1 MMSAWTNMPHGERS
15 CGNSAVLIAVSP
27 GGDGAAGTGALALG
41 ALVLGAGAFAGP
53 VSAPGA
59 AVFAGGEGGAG
70 AAGAASA
77 GGAGIAAGGIDGLA
91 AVVAGPATGGDGLGN
106 GLAGVIPG
114 ACAAVAGR
122 GAAACGRGRAGAG
135 VLVCADAEWANAT
148 SGSTAAS
155 MANMQ
160 KRNGK
165 GLIDADRATRRPP
178 WLPHGSVFMSH
189 PPKPPSTPTLQTANL
204 SSK

>member
-1 MMSAWTNMPHGERS
+1 MPHGERS
-15 CGNSAVLIAVSP
+15 CGSSAVLIEVSP
-27 GGDGAAGTGALALG
+27 GGDGAALTLG

-53 VSAPGA
+53 ESAPGA
-59 AVFAGGEGGAG
+59 AVFTGGDGGAG
-70 AAGAASA
+70 GVAAGAASA

-106 GLAGVIPG
+106 GVAGVIAG
-114 ACAAVAGR
+114 ACPAAAGR

-148 SGSTAAS
+148 SGSSAAS

-165 GLIDADRATRRPP
+165 ALIDADRATRRPP

>member
-1 MMSAWTNMPHGERS
+1 MTAQQPIPLHADP
-15 CGNSAVLIAVSP
+15 AVLRQAERRSLVR
-27 GGDGAAGTGALALG
+27 ACA
-41 ALVLGAGAFAGP
+41 ALVLGNKPGVHPERIIKTWGDDAMAAAILAGH
-53 VSAPGA
+53 V
-59 AVFAGGEGGAG
+59 
-70 AAGAASA
+70 AAGAGRASA
-77 GGAGIAAGGIDGLA
+77 GAGIDGLA
-91 AVVAGPATGGDGLGN
+91 AVAAGAATGGDGSGN
-106 GLAGVIPG
+106 GAAGVVAG
-114 ACAAVAGR
+114 VCAAAVGR
-122 GAAACGRGRAGAG
+122 GAAWAGARGRTGAK

-148 SGSTAAS
+148 SGGSAAS

-165 GLIDADRATRRPP
+165 ALVDADRATRRPP

>member
-1 MMSAWTNMPHGERS
+1 MPHDERS
-15 CGNSAVLIAVSP
+15 CGNSAVLIVVSP
-27 GGDGAAGTGALALG
+27 GGGAAAGVGAFALG
-41 ALVLGAGAFAGP
+41 APAFAGLD
-53 VSAPGA
+53 S
-59 AVFAGGEGGAG
+59 
-70 AAGAASA
+70 AAGATPLVAGGCAVGDVAAGAGGASA
-77 GGAGIAAGGIDGLA
+77 GAGIDGLA
-91 AVVAGPATGGDGLGN
+91 AVAAGAATGGDGSGN
-106 GLAGVIPG
+106 GAAGVVAG
-114 ACAAVAGR
+114 VCAAAVGR
-122 GAAACGRGRAGAG
+122 GAAWAGARGRTGAK

-148 SGSTAAS
+148 SGSSAAS

-165 GLIDADRATRRPP
+165 ALIDADRATRRPQ

>member
-1 MMSAWTNMPHGERS
+1 
-15 CGNSAVLIAVSP
+15 VLIEVSP
-27 GGDGAAGTGALALG
+27 GGDGEAGTGALALD
-41 ALVLGAGAFAGP
+41 ALALGAGAFAGP
-53 VSAPGA
+53 ESAPGA
-59 AVFAGGEGGAG
+59 AVFAGGDGGAG
-70 AAGAASA
+70 AVAAGAASA

-91 AVVAGPATGGDGLGN
+91 AVVAGVV
-106 GLAGVIPG
+106 AGAG
-114 ACAAVAGR
+114 AAAAGR

-148 SGSTAAS
+148 SGGSAAS

-165 GLIDADRATRRPP
+165 ALIDADRASRRPP

>member
-1 MMSAWTNMPHGERS
+1 MPHGERS
-15 CGNSAVLIAVSP
+15 CGSSAVLIEVSP
-27 GGDGAAGTGALALG
+27 GGDGAAFTLGALALG
-41 ALVLGAGAFAGP
+41 AGTFAGP
-53 VSAPGA
+53 ESAPGA
-59 AVFAGGEGGAG
+59 AVFTGGDGRAGGV

-106 GLAGVIPG
+106 GAAGVIAG
-114 ACAAVAGR
+114 ACPAAAGR

-148 SGSTAAS
+148 SGSSAAS

-165 GLIDADRATRRPP
+165 ALIDADRATRRPP

>member
-1 MMSAWTNMPHGERS
+1 MPHGERS
-15 CGNSAVLIAVSP
+15 CGSSAVLIEVSP
-27 GGDGAAGTGALALG
+27 GGDGAAFTLGALALG
-41 ALVLGAGAFAGP
+41 AGTFAGP
-53 VSAPGA
+53 ESAPGA
-59 AVFAGGEGGAG
+59 AVFTGGDGRAGGV

-106 GLAGVIPG
+106 GVAGVIAG
-114 ACAAVAGR
+114 ACPAAAGR
-122 GAAACGRGRAGAG
+122 GAAACGRGRTGAE

-148 SGSTAAS
+148 SGSSAAS

-165 GLIDADRATRRPP
+165 ALIDADRATRRPQ